1 MSTSSQGRQSRANTV
16 QCVECGAS
24 SGLLWR
30 GWCAY
35 RTDDPEQGE
44 PPALAFFCP
53 SCARREFGKSR
64 RKGDRW

>member
-1 MSTSSQGRQSRANTV
+1 MNASSRDRQSRANSV
-16 QCVECGAS
+16 HCVECGTS

-35 RTDDPEQGE
+35 RTDDPETGE

-53 SCARREFGKSR
+53 TCARREFGRR
-64 RKGDRW
+64 RKS